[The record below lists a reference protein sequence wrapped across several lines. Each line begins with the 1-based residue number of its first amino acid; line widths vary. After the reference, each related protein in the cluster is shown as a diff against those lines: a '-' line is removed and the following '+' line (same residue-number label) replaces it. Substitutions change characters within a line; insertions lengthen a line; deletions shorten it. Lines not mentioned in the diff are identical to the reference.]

1 MKALEYLNLFT
12 RMNSDTHTDA
22 LDALNA
28 NANANA
34 LNAADASNAVNAIP
48 KQILKKYRLVKYDQY
63 DKEYAIAM
71 KNSFYNNINKSTQ
84 NTFNDFTDNLMEEPF
99 IGRSQLI
106 DAIEDYERS
115 MYSRTFPLTK
125 EFTDSAFNLRA
136 SCSIM

>member
-12 RMNSDTHTDA
+12 RMNADTYT
-22 LDALNA
+22 DALNA
-28 NANANA
+28 NALNANA
-34 LNAADASNAVNAIP
+34 PDALNALNAIP

-125 EFTDSAFNLRA
+125 GFTDTAFNLRA